1 MEKSI
6 VGYIVLPSSRV
17 GTIAF
22 VPTLEAAK
30 QRGEGWDWIAR
41 VWSDG
46 TVTAGD
52 DSEAG
57 LCGMGLGG
65 DYTVSRAAEW
75 LAQRPARWL
84 REQGITA

>member
-1 MEKSI
+1 
-6 VGYIVLPSSRV
+6 
-17 GTIAF
+17 
-22 VPTLEAAK
+22 
-30 QRGEGWDWIAR
+30 
-41 VWSDG
+41 VWSGG

-84 REQGITA
+84 REQGIAA